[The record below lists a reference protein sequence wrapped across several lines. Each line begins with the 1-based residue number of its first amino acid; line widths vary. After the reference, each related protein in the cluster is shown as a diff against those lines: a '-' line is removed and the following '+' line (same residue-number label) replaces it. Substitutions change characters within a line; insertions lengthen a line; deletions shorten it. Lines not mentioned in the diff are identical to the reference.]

1 MWMRDKNALDLCGMD
16 EIRQYHAF
24 DIWDT
29 DQKCRGTWGTGNQI
43 MTDTIEQKKDRV
55 EINAES

>member
-1 MWMRDKNALDLCGMD
+1 MD